1 VILVIFEGR
10 FLILSIM
17 KFIFLSL
24 FITVILDHELNFGY
38 YIRKLFGIRISKPIK
53 FLDCF
58 PCLSFWVSV
67 IVTAV
72 TNCDLFVPIYTFLI
86 SKIYDLIKN

>member
-1 VILVIFEGR
+1 MKYVYLAL
-10 FLILSIM
+10 FLTI
-17 KFIFLSL
+17 
-24 FITVILDHELNFGY
+24 ILDHELNFGY

-53 FLDCF
+53 LLDCF